1 MMFIRFKAVL
11 VAAFT
16 ICASCLTAPST
27 GTASPVSTG
36 WKPATEAAGSTKA
49 DLFTQVRGRGHG
61 GWKGGRG
68 WHGGR
73 AFGHT
78 RGLKRGHYRRGY
90 NRGYHAPRAYAP
102 RWGYRAYRW

>member
-16 ICASCLTAPST
+16 ISAACLTVPSS
-27 GTASPVSTG
+27 GDAAPVSAG
-36 WKPATEAAGSTKA
+36 WRPASEAAGSANA
-49 DLFTQVRGRGHG
+49 DLFTEVRGRGHG
-61 GWKGGRG
+61 GWHRGRG

-73 AFGHT
+73 AWGHT

-90 NRGYHAPRAYAP
+90 NRGYYAPPIYNP
-102 RWGYRAYRW
+102 RWGYRAYRY